1 MQSQG
6 THILTRCPG
15 SDIDT
20 LVVVPRHVCRE
31 DFFQHFPPLLEK
43 MAPKGAIS
51 ELKPVVD
58 AFVPIIKLE
67 YSNISIDL
75 IFARLLQP
83 SVPVTLDLKDNSLLR
98 GLDETD
104 LRCLNGTRVTDEIL
118 TLVPEKKTF
127 RIALRAVKLWAQR
140 RAIYA
145 NVMGFPGGV
154 AWAMMV
160 ARICQFYPQAAG
172 STIVHRF
179 FSILSDWKWPMPIQ
193 LKQLE
198 DGPLPNVRIWNP
210 MVSSMLFDE
219 DQISPNGS
227 RSTRATSGI

>member
-1 MQSQG
+1 MDRRAV
-6 THILTRCPG
+6 TDTFAG

-20 LVVVPRHVCRE
+20 LVVVNKHVTRE
-31 DFFQHFPPLLEK
+31 DFFEHFPPLLRK
-43 MAPKGAIS
+43 MAPKDAIS

-75 IFARLLQP
+75 IFSSLLQET
-83 SVPVTLDLKDNSLLR
+83 VPTGLDLKDNSLLR
-98 GLDETD
+98 GLGETD

-118 TLVPEKKTF
+118 ASVPQIKTF
-127 RIALRAVKLWAQR
+127 RVALRAIKLWAQR

-179 FSILSDWKWPMPIQ
+179 FTVISTWQWPMPIQ
-193 LKQLE
+193 LKYSE
-198 DGPLPNVRIWNP
+198 EGPALQNVRIWNP
-210 MVSSMLFDE
+210 MVCLQVTFCSID
-219 DQISPNGS
+219 PY
-227 RSTRATSGI
+227 